1 VAASSI
7 VPPLQTAVLLWAV
20 CFALI
25 LLIAVLN
32 TAIAVS
38 ALNGVVRDAKVVHA
52 TTARLLQLLQQA
64 VPMAITITAV

>member
-38 ALNGVVRDAKVVHA
+38 ALNVSWYRYLG
-52 TTARLLQLLQQA
+52 LLY
-64 VPMAITITAV
+64 